1 METITHGMVYLDG
14 ERQQHFFPLFIVF
27 SKGEHRGKK
36 ILHVRNVDIKTG
48 KTYPGLAETKNI
60 FSRDSSLGR

>member
-14 ERQQHFFPLFIVF
+14 ERQQHFSPCLSYFPRVNIGAKKF
-27 SKGEHRGKK
+27 SMCAML
-36 ILHVRNVDIKTG
+36 ILKLVKLTQ
-48 KTYPGLAETKNI
+48 GLAETKNI